1 MGRRRNGERLVGQ
14 VVGEEAGEGP
24 DRQVLVDN
32 DHGDRGRSVVRVV
45 GPATE
50 QRIGLGDGRQGIGEL
65 VGEVAHR
72 DAEEDGLAFLAQ
84 PGVARPTLA
93 PELCEQLFALG
104 HFTIV
109 TGPGGRWI
117 AASECYGRWPE
128 RETPGGRPKSPARRL
143 TAP

>member
-1 MGRRRNGERLVGQ
+1 MGRRRDGERLVGQ

-24 DRQVLVDN
+24 DRQVLVDD
-32 DHGDRGRSVVRVV
+32 DHDERGRSVVGVV

-50 QRIGLGDGRQGIGEL
+50 QRIGLGDGRQRIGEL

-72 DAEEDGLAFLAQ
+72 DAEENGLAFLAQ
-84 PGVARPTLA
+84 PGVASPTLA
-93 PELCEQLFALG
+93 PELCEQFFALG
-104 HFTIV
+104 HLTIV

-117 AASECYGRWPE
+117 AASECYGPWPE
-128 RETPGGRPKSPARRL
+128 RETPGGRPKSPARRV